1 MKNVLISAVLV
12 VFLIGCG
19 GGSTKPSSPQI
30 SNKYD
35 FTLESMQG
43 DKVTLSAL
51 KGKVVILDFWATWCP
66 PCRAAIPKLIELY
79 NKYRNQ
85 GLLILG
91 IALDERDKVVKL
103 SKEMEI
109 NYPVLFDDKVT
120 SKNYEIQSIPTLFV
134 IDKKGKQVHKEI
146 GFSEEGFQEIE
157 EKIVQLLAE

>member
-12 VFLIGCG
+12 VFLIGC

-79 NKYRNQ
+79 NKYQNQ

-120 SKNYEIQSIPTLFV
+120 SKNYEIQSIPTIFV